1 MHTLDFAEQ
10 VRGGGKL
17 KRQPLIHLDEFVL
30 DAADVFPRL
39 LLIGI
44 QLFLAA
50 FLRKGREA
58 SLHLFQR
65 GDFVLDHVLRG
76 QDGLHLLA
84 QARSLQ
90 YAALID
96 GFQHDGIELVRP
108 GQREQALGGFLHAGK
123 ALAERIDDRL
133 EAPGQAVDLDFH
145 RVQLILILL
154 ERLFPHGVVGGGG
167 LAFLLGG
174 FGFRLKFGR
183 RGFGVLPS
191 PFLGLLLAL
200 ASARPWLWLR
210 PPGGPFPRLPVW
222 PSLRFEFGFF
232 LVRQGVFVGGR
243 VSRFVRFGLFFF
255 SGRFLVGRGG
265 ASLSGAASRGRA
277 ERLAH
282 RSPAIMN
289 RAKRPNVERV
299 KKCCRDMVFYP
310 LSTRKDVPVSYGK
323 ASGHARPFSLLIKRM
338 GRFRAVW
345 RRPSRREAVRARC
358 RLVALGN
365 VRKEEWGRR
374 FDEKID
380 ITIL

>member
-191 PFLGLLLAL
+191 PFLGLLLGLGVRFGLGFGFGLQAGL
-200 ASARPWLWLR
+200 FLGFLFGLLFS
-210 PPGGPFPRLPVW
+210 
-222 PSLRFEFGFF
+222 FEFGFF

-243 VSRFVRFGLFFF
+243 VSRFGRFGLFFF

-265 ASLSGAASRGRA
+265 GVLVGSGEQGPR
-277 ERLAH
+277 
-282 RSPAIMN
+282 
-289 RAKRPNVERV
+289 
-299 KKCCRDMVFYP
+299 
-310 LSTRKDVPVSYGK
+310 GK
-323 ASGHARPFSLLIKRM
+323 ACAQKAGHHEQGEAPKHGTCEKMLQGHGVLSFINPKRCSRLIRQSVRPCKAI
-338 GRFRAVW
+338 
-345 RRPSRREAVRARC
+345 
-358 RLVALGN
+358 
-365 VRKEEWGRR
+365 
-374 FDEKID
+374 
-380 ITIL
+380 

>member
-39 LLIGI
+39 LLIWI

-96 GFQHDGIELVRP
+96 GFQHDGIKLVRP

-167 LAFLLGG
+167 LAFLLGC

-191 PFLGLLLAL
+191 PFLGLLLGLGVRFGLGFGFGLQAGL
-200 ASARPWLWLR
+200 FLGFLFGLLFS
-210 PPGGPFPRLPVW
+210 
-222 PSLRFEFGFF
+222 FEFGFF
-232 LVRQGVFVGGR
+232 LVRQGVSIGGLFGGR
-243 VSRFVRFGLFFF
+243 VSRFVRFGLLFFG
-255 SGRFLVGRGG
+255 GRFLVGRGG
-265 ASLSGAASRGRA
+265 VLVGSCEQGPR
-277 ERLAH
+277 
-282 RSPAIMN
+282 
-289 RAKRPNVERV
+289 
-299 KKCCRDMVFYP
+299 
-310 LSTRKDVPVSYGK
+310 GK
-323 ASGHARPFSLLIKRM
+323 ACAQQPGHHEQGEAPKSGTCEKTLQGHGVLSFINPKRCSRLIRQSVRPCKAI
-338 GRFRAVW
+338 
-345 RRPSRREAVRARC
+345 
-358 RLVALGN
+358 
-365 VRKEEWGRR
+365 
-374 FDEKID
+374 
-380 ITIL
+380 